1 MYGSL
6 RREPMTATR
15 KGPELQPRLPTTPTQ
30 AAAEASQSTAAKISL
45 KPGRAASSRCSSVTG
60 FQTARTFFV
69 SEELRLAR
77 EHAAVAGV
85 ERAPAAAAGA
95 GLEEGEGGDEADAG
109 AVAGVGD
116 AADGA
121 QHERRAVDP
130 AEPPAAEDGPGDE
143 AQPSLARGG
152 GAHEGRRAGCGGG
165 SPPRSRPSAP
175 AAAAP
180 PSCVAALSELQVADL
195 GFDGR
200 GLSFYY
206 FYL

>member
-1 MYGSL
+1 
-6 RREPMTATR
+6 MTATR

-77 EHAAVAGV
+77 EEHAAVAGV

-109 AVAGVGD
+109 AVAGVED

-143 AQPSLARGG
+143 APPSLARGG
-152 GAHEGRRAGCGGG
+152 GAHEARGVGGRDAEEDLHDLVHQLRRR
-165 SPPRSRPSAP
+165 PRRLPAWPHYRNSRW
-175 AAAAP
+175 
-180 PSCVAALSELQVADL
+180 
-195 GFDGR
+195 R
-200 GLSFYY
+200 I
-206 FYL
+206 